1 MGQWKANNQKTADTN
16 ARTAPSYAGGTGP
29 VNRRP
34 APRPLSRDTE
44 GRPIDRNEARGNSNG
59 APWAPVAD
67 LTLEEGTN
75 WLGTGS
81 GIDATGRVHR
91 AVWLSE

>member
-1 MGQWKANNQKTADTN
+1 LDLTYTVVPPQVVVDVSRGL
-16 ARTAPSYAGGTGP
+16 GLVGTPGTTYR
-29 VNRRP
+29 V
-34 APRPLSRDTE
+34 
-44 GRPIDRNEARGNSNG
+44 EARSNSNG